1 VVMSA
6 IGVASIARS
15 CRQSPAVAVAVGI
28 ASPLVLLHLIGG
40 SHNDA
45 LMMGFLTLGVA
56 AFQRH
61 RRYLGIALVILAT
74 AGD

>member
-1 VVMSA
+1 MVELTGHDPASAIWGFRALAMLGVMLGA

-15 CRQSPAVAVAVGI
+15 LRQPPAVAVAVGI

-45 LMMGFLTLGVA
+45 P
-56 AFQRH
+56 
-61 RRYLGIALVILAT
+61 
-74 AGD
+74 